1 MCILTLLI
9 TQADLTREAHTPQE
23 GESGSC
29 GGRMCIHSDLFMT
42 SLSVKIESLMQ
53 SHSQEETRNYPTSM
67 PMYVYGQYTPS
78 SMSNKTTSLQGY

>member
-1 MCILTLLI
+1 MCVLTLLI

-42 SLSVKIESLMQ
+42 SLLGKIESLMQ
-53 SHSQEETRNYPTSM
+53 SHSQEETHSYS
-67 PMYVYGQYTPS
+67 
-78 SMSNKTTSLQGY
+78 TT